1 MKTLIVEDDFVSRR
15 LLQVILTPYGPCD
28 IAVNGTEA
36 IEAFRLAWQEKNP
49 YQLICLDIM
58 MPELSGQEVLKA
70 IRDIERELAIDWEDG
85 AKVIMTTALHDNDNI
100 KQAFQEQCEAY
111 LVKPIERKK
120 LLQQLRELQLI
131 D

>member
-28 IAVNGTEA
+28 IAVNGAEA

-70 IRDIERELAIDWEDG
+70 IRNIERELAIDWEDG

>member
-15 LLQVILTPYGPCD
+15 LLQIILAPYGPCD
-28 IAVNGTEA
+28 IAVNGKEA
-36 IEAFRLAWQEKNP
+36 IEAFRLAWQEKSP

-58 MPELSGQEVLKA
+58 MPELGGQEVLKT
-70 IRDIERELAIDWEDG
+70 IRAIEREMSVDWGDG
-85 AKVIMTTALHDNDNI
+85 AKIIMTTALHDHENI

-111 LVKPIERKK
+111 LVKPIERVK
-120 LLQQLRELQLI
+120 LLQQLREMQLI